1 MCSNDKLDLF
11 QKDNGTPLSSAVRS
25 DLARGKR
32 DQKEHPGAE
41 AAELTRDV
49 LSVVAHELGG
59 IAGALDLRA
68 TALTGTTPDPD
79 LKALRGLAEELRVA
93 TRAVRLA
100 RGTDGIGTLGAS
112 KPQTLEN
119 WWKLVSRFTAIVLPR
134 GVVVDSG
141 FSGGQVSPS
150 QSPSLTWLWLAA
162 CKDLGERG
170 IITPATL
177 TLRGNAVGNGDEGV
191 TLVAEMRVDR
201 LTTPESATSRWA
213 RYGGA
218 IATEL
223 GTSAPAWERDGD
235 LLRWQCVIR

>member
-11 QKDNGTPLSSAVRS
+11 QNDNGTPLSSAVRY

-32 DQKEHPGAE
+32 DQKEHAGPE

-79 LKALRGLAEELRVA
+79 LKALRGLAEELRLA

-119 WWKLVSRFTAIVLPR
+119 WWKLVSRFTAIALPR
-134 GVVVDSG
+134 GVAVDSG

-177 TLRGNAVGNGDEGV
+177 TLRGNSVGNGDDGV
-191 TLVAEMRVDR
+191 TLVAEMKADRVA
-201 LTTPESATSRWA
+201 TAESANSRWT
-213 RYGGA
+213 RYGAA
-218 IATEL
+218 IAAEL
-223 GTSAPAWERDGD
+223 DTTAPAWERDAD
-235 LLRWQCVIR
+235 LLRWQCMIR

>member
-1 MCSNDKLDLF
+1 M
-11 QKDNGTPLSSAVRS
+11 
-25 DLARGKR
+25 ARGKR
-32 DQKEHPGAE
+32 KDQREGPSAE

-68 TALTGTTPDPD
+68 SALTGTTPDPD
-79 LKALRGLAEELRVA
+79 LNALRGLAEELRVA

-100 RGTDGIGTLGAS
+100 RGTDGTGTLGAS
-112 KPQTLEN
+112 KPQSLEN
-119 WWKLVSRFTAIVLPR
+119 WWKLVSRLTAIVLPR
-134 GVVVDSG
+134 GVAIESG

-170 IITPATL
+170 IIAPATV
-177 TLRGNAVGNGDEGV
+177 TLRGGGAGPGNEGV
-191 TLVAEMRVDR
+191 TLVAEIKVDR
-201 LTTPESATSRWA
+201 LTAADSSTSRWS
-213 RYGGA
+213 RYGAA

-223 GTSAPAWERDGD
+223 GTAQSAWERDGD
-235 LLRWQCVIR
+235 QLRWRCVIR